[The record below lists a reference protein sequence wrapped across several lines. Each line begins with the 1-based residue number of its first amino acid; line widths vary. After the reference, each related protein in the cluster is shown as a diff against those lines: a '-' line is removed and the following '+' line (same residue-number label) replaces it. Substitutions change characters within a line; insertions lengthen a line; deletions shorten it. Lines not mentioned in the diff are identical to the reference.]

1 MFQTEQQA
9 IDARIKTFCEANG
22 IPLAALEW
30 KPLPFSG
37 EWGMST
43 SFFATA
49 AVEARLGKKVV
60 VAQRAQEIAGQVKER
75 ALNSPKG
82 SLYDSGSYHVEAVN
96 GYLNVYFDTQE
107 YTRRV
112 VDTVLEQKNRFGS
125 GPATDQRVMIE
136 FSQPNTHKAFHV
148 GHLRG
153 TILGDAICRILEFAG
168 HEVVRANYP
177 GDMGLHVIKWLWGYL
192 KYHNGEEPSADITKW
207 MGEVYADTSKRLEE
221 TPDLEAEVRDVYAR
235 WDQRDPEIV
244 ALWERTREWSL
255 EGFRQMYTALDV
267 RFDVYYFNSQEE
279 KPGKEIVEELV
290 RRGIA
295 IDDRP
300 QGGAVIVKIDEAL
313 GLNKEQYRTAIVLR
327 SDGTALYSTED
338 LALALHKFRDYPDL
352 AKSIYVVDVRQSL
365 HFTQVFKILEIAGHA
380 QAQKCSHVSY
390 ELVTL
395 PGNVVMSSREGTVVL
410 LEDLLREATSRAKKE
425 AHKKNPSL
433 SEAQLE
439 SVAKAVGL
447 GALKYPIL
455 ARENTKMVTFDWQT
469 ALDFNGQAA
478 PYIQYAHVRCNS
490 ILRKAGVDSPSLRPS
505 RFNYSLEPAEVE
517 LIDWLSRFPSEVQRA
532 AAEYKP
538 LAIASI
544 AYDIAKAF
552 AGFYDACPV
561 VQASPEVRDARLRL
575 VAATMQ
581 TLANALALLGITAPE
596 VM

>member
-1 MFQTEQQA
+1 MFPTEQQTIEA
-9 IDARIKTFCEANG
+9 KIKTYCEANG
-22 IPLAALEW
+22 IPLPALEW
-30 KPLPFSG
+30 KPIPFSG

-49 AVEARLGKKVV
+49 AAEVRLGKKVV
-60 VAQRAQEIAGQVKER
+60 VAQRAQEIAEQVKTR
-75 ALNSPKG
+75 V
-82 SLYDSGSYHVEAVN
+82 SGVPGLSHIEAIK
-96 GYLNVYFDTQE
+96 GYLNLYFDTQE

-112 VDTVLEQKNRFGS
+112 VDAVLDQKNHFGS
-125 GPATDQRVMIE
+125 GPSTGQRVMIE
-136 FSQPNTHKAFHV
+136 FSHPNTHKAFHV

-168 HEVVRANYP
+168 NDVVRANYP

-192 KYHNGEEPSADITKW
+192 KFHNGEEPATDITKW
-207 MGEVYADTSKRLEE
+207 MGEVYAEAARRIEE
-221 TPDLEAEVRDVYAR
+221 DPDLEAELRALYVR

-244 ALWERTREWSL
+244 ALWERTRAWSL
-255 EGFRQMYTALDV
+255 EGFRQMYAALDV

-279 KPGKEIVEELV
+279 KPGKEIVEGLIQ
-290 RRGIA
+290 RGIA
-295 IDDRP
+295 VDERS
-300 QGGAVIVKIDEAL
+300 QGGAVIVKIDEVL
-313 GLNKEQYRTAIVLR
+313 GLAKEQFRTAVVLR
-327 SDGTALYSTED
+327 SDGTALYATED
-338 LALALHKFRDYPDL
+338 LALVLHKFRDYPDL
-352 AKSIYVVDVRQSL
+352 ARSIYVVDVRQSL
-365 HFTQVFKILEIAGHA
+365 HFTQVFKILEIIGHA
-380 QAQKCSHVSY
+380 QAQKCGHIAY

-410 LEDLLREATSRAKKE
+410 LEDLLREATARAKAE
-425 AHKKNPSL
+425 AQKKNFSL
-433 SEAQLE
+433 TEAQLE
-439 SVAKAVGL
+439 RVAEAVGL

-490 ILRKAGVDSPSLRPS
+490 ILKKSQVNPQTFDVQRSAFGYEL
-505 RFNYSLEPAEVE
+505 NPAEIQLVD
-517 LIDWLSRFPSEVQRA
+517 LLSRFPGEVQRA

-538 LAIASI
+538 LIIASN

-561 VQASPEVRDARLRL
+561 VQAEPQVREARLRL
-575 VAATMQ
+575 VFAVKVV
-581 TLANALALLGITAPE
+581 LANALGLLGIQAPD

>member
-1 MFQTEQQA
+1 MFDTEQKA
-9 IDARIKTFCEANG
+9 AETRIRAYSQSND
-22 IPLAALEW
+22 IPLASLEW

-37 EWGMST
+37 EWGIST

-49 AVEARLGKKVV
+49 AAEARLGKKIV
-60 VAQRAQEIAGQVKER
+60 VAMRAQEIASLMKTQVIDILGIR
-75 ALNSPKG
+75 R
-82 SLYDSGSYHVEAVN
+82 VEAVM
-96 GYLNVYFDTQE
+96 GYLNLYFDTQE
-107 YTRRV
+107 YTRRL
-112 VDTVLEQKNRFGS
+112 VDSVLEQKERFGS
-125 GPATDQRVMIE
+125 GPATGQRVMIE
-136 FSQPNTHKAFHV
+136 FSHPNTHKAFHV

-153 TILGDAICRILEFAG
+153 TILGDALCRILEFAG

-177 GDMGLHVIKWLWGYL
+177 GDMGMHVIKWMWGYL
-192 KYHNGEEPSADITKW
+192 KYHDGEEPATDITKW
-207 MGEVYADTSKRLEE
+207 MGEVYAEAAHRIEQD
-221 TPDLEAEVRDVYAR
+221 PNLEAELRTLYAR
-235 WDQRDPEIV
+235 WDKRDPQVV

-255 EGFRQMYTALDV
+255 EGFRQIYSALDI
-267 RFDVYYFNSQEE
+267 RFDIYYFNSQEE
-279 KPGKEIVEELV
+279 KPGKEMVEDLI

-300 QGGAVIVKIDEAL
+300 QGGAVIVKIDEVLA
-313 GLNKEQYRTAIVLR
+313 LNKDQFRTAVVLR
-327 SDGTALYSTED
+327 SDGTALYATED
-338 LALALHKFRDYPDL
+338 LALTLHKFRDYPHL
-352 AKSIYVVDVRQSL
+352 AKSVYVVDVRQSL
-365 HFTQVFKILEIAGHA
+365 HFTQVFKILEIAGYA

-395 PGNVVMSSREGTVVL
+395 PGNVVVSSREGTVVL
-410 LEDLLREATSRAKKE
+410 LEDLLREATSRARAE
-425 AHKKNPSL
+425 AKKKNPSL
-433 SEAQLE
+433 TEEQLE

-490 ILRKAGVDSPSLRPS
+490 ILRKAGVEISTLVPSP
-505 RFNYSLEPAEVE
+505 FGYSLEPAEVE

-538 LAIASI
+538 LVIASI
-544 AYDIAKAF
+544 AYDIARAF

-561 VQASPEVRDARLRL
+561 VQASPEIRDARLRL
-575 VAATMQ
+575 VAAVKFV
-581 TLANALALLGITAPE
+581 LSNALSLLGITAPE